1 MTVNWN
7 DLQYFLAVDR
17 TGSVRKAAERLK
29 CSHSTVSRRLEAL
42 EYRLKARLFD
52 RTPEGFVLTDAG
64 AAIVAKA
71 TQIEAEMLDL
81 QRSISGT
88 DVRLEGPIRLTLP
101 PPIAEYLILP
111 IVDRFCE
118 RHPAIEIEIVSTY
131 AFSDLTRRDADIAIR
146 FSQQPSDHLIGRR
159 LPAFVESVFA
169 SPDYVGRIE
178 SEPSLTP
185 SWIGWSDAA
194 AFKRRIAHTSYARA
208 PVKWIMPDL
217 NLQTAA
223 ARKGLG
229 IALLPCLIG
238 DNDPQLK
245 RIPGAP
251 LSEGLPA
258 WVLTHPDLRRMER
271 VRIFS
276 QFLVENI
283 VAQKAIFAG
292 TAVAA

>member
-1 MTVNWN
+1 MDWD
-7 DLQYFLAVDR
+7 DLRYFLAVDR
-17 TGSVRKAAERLK
+17 SGSVRKAADRLQ

-52 RTPEGFVLTDAG
+52 RTPDGFVLTDAG

-81 QRSISGT
+81 QRSISGA

-101 PPIAEYLILP
+101 PPIAEHLILP
-111 IVDRFCE
+111 IVDHFCE

-159 LPAFVESVFA
+159 LPAFMESVFA

-185 SWIGWSDAA
+185 SWIGWSNAA
-194 AFKRRIAHTSYARA
+194 AFKRRIAQTSYARA

-238 DNDPQLK
+238 DNDPLLK

-292 TAVAA
+292 TAVAT